1 MDKYH
6 IYEEIGKGEFS
17 QVFKGREKKKIEY
30 VAIKRVDKSMMN
42 KIVNEVQIMHKLHS
56 PHMLKFHDWYE
67 TRNNLWLILE
77 YCTGADLESLLRQDG
92 YLPEHSV
99 RMLGL
104 DIIEALKYLHQI
116 GILHCDIRPRNFL
129 IDEYGIVKISDF
141 KQARKLPKAPLAD
154 APIETRGAP
163 PYMAPELFL
172 SEGVHSYSSDFW
184 SVGCVLYE
192 LRRGVPPF
200 GRQVEMKE
208 LIERIRTAK
217 PVENPIVAMEPQS
230 NGTTKKDIDI
240 DRLPRENNHNQD
252 HLNEDNKNI
261 GIPRLSAELGDL
273 LQSLLE
279 KEPMHRCTWFD
290 IAEHPFWGEKRPTA
304 PKSLPAEPAYDKL
317 VRDREK
323 NRNMRLEAEV
333 LSELGLSQSGIQQY
347 QQTYYSDQ
355 NMHPSIVNATPIKMP
370 HQSDSAVKA
379 DRSDRQ
385 MSDEAIRKR
394 TDIRKIKEQH
404 KSNTDD
410 TNLNNSID
418 EYNNDT
424 FEVDASTGSVATRI
438 ATARGPASP
447 IAEQTVQNNEN
458 SLKNN
463 QKDNSPSADIGKELS
478 SPSGPLINMFDDNF
492 DQDLSATHLIVHTSD
507 TQVKPI
513 VGNKAIE
520 VIEKITIKGG
530 VLPIP
535 MLTLDEVPGLSTT
548 ELESHLSQVYKML
561 LKNSGLPSQQASSSA
576 VINNSNAALTERA
589 KILSYLNTIALSA
602 DVANIVLNTHFLS
615 LLLKLLKSPSDS
627 GSTQRARSAGGN
639 TSSGL
644 SSTLTRPGSGSAA
657 PNLIANSVKTLLAS
671 SLAVML
677 RYATFIQPPNAKTRD
692 DHILPVLVSLLR
704 DNNKIEIKA
713 KRRIVA
719 ALGEMIFYITSQDDE
734 DTNAETAQWVLPS
747 AAIAVLVKC
756 LKDDTDEIIRHYAA
770 KTIENVMAQGGLEY
784 RRRLCIS
791 EVAIRLLEISQ
802 HGRNDNLQATAGMAL
817 AHMFMLVMTHEPL
830 PSKVPDK
837 EIIPSSR
844 SKVASNPV
852 LESSQGTGLGG
863 ARFVARVLEKGGLPA
878 IIETLRDGQPKL
890 QQAYLNIINIIFCPI
905 NIMKITQ
912 STKKESVVSP
922 TKGNAIKKTGSTS
935 PFNSAAALTP
945 STILKPFQQFF
956 LKTPAMVPTLL
967 RLVEQGGSS
976 AVRAKALI
984 TFQLLCSH
992 RVTILTEH
1000 RLPSALMR
1008 MIEPYISNTDMST
1021 SNTQN
1026 NSTYNIKCALSM
1038 VIFVRDTCIF
1048 ALKDLHMQLSL
1059 LSTYQTSEQQL
1070 VTPESSPQK
1079 SGRTPHTLVR
1089 QTPSSAS
1096 VKAKEPVEDNKYL
1109 VQPNIQSILQ
1119 YSGILRSAVSIA
1131 SQPALGRLI
1140 LASGNFCE
1148 ALSSVIKSL
1157 PAVREYI
1164 HNFVPGPEKDNAT
1177 NAISQAEQASMFAVE
1192 NVAQMDLLECL
1203 TGIQLNSQLPDRI
1216 KALVSDPEIGLS
1228 FILSLVNSLLPSIAT
1243 LTPHPDGD
1251 IRVLVAASLR
1261 RLIPA
1266 ALRAII
1272 QTKYKDSAYNCIS
1285 KYVPHISSQLSDQ
1298 SPIPQYT
1305 IRLIADTV
1313 TVSPTIA
1320 NEIMKDLKINGCVE
1334 VLIQLLRD
1342 GRGNATDNSYDN
1354 VDDERIQDPQL
1365 SILLRFMFERP
1376 EMSMKMLQCDVAGAV
1391 CNAVLN
1397 AVGVTTARSPIT
1409 YDGQRAELL
1418 VPTVDLMLVILN
1430 YFIRSLAA
1438 IAENNVSP
1446 SSTNSKSPD
1455 RTNLSEQLH
1464 RLATPLR
1471 KVCPALFIILA
1482 GPKNLNPK
1490 DDDEESVLA
1499 MLRDSA
1505 SRCLGILFDI
1515 FPDSVT
1521 SNLLSTSEISLGS
1534 NGSPNRAASNY
1545 SINSNVPRIIIAKI
1559 ITQPLADIRLRIRL
1573 LKILAGVVKM
1583 APALN
1588 VVPKVEE
1595 MFGSQPLKQ
1604 ALEIA
1609 LEQKDKQYNN
1619 GETDDDRATII
1630 RLARQIITS
1639 INK

>member
-1 MDKYH
+1 L
-6 IYEEIGKGEFS
+6 
-17 QVFKGREKKKIEY
+17 KK
-30 VAIKRVDKSMMN
+30 
-42 KIVNEVQIMHKLHS
+42 
-56 PHMLKFHDWYE
+56 
-67 TRNNLWLILE
+67 
-77 YCTGADLESLLRQDG
+77 
-92 YLPEHSV
+92 
-99 RMLGL
+99 
-104 DIIEALKYLHQI
+104 
-116 GILHCDIRPRNFL
+116 
-129 IDEYGIVKISDF
+129 
-141 KQARKLPKAPLAD
+141 
-154 APIETRGAP
+154 
-163 PYMAPELFL
+163 
-172 SEGVHSYSSDFW
+172 
-184 SVGCVLYE
+184 
-192 LRRGVPPF
+192 
-200 GRQVEMKE
+200 
-208 LIERIRTAK
+208 
-217 PVENPIVAMEPQS
+217 
-230 NGTTKKDIDI
+230 
-240 DRLPRENNHNQD
+240 
-252 HLNEDNKNI
+252 
-261 GIPRLSAELGDL
+261 
-273 LQSLLE
+273 
-279 KEPMHRCTWFD
+279 
-290 IAEHPFWGEKRPTA
+290 
-304 PKSLPAEPAYDKL
+304 
-317 VRDREK
+317 
-323 NRNMRLEAEV
+323 
-333 LSELGLSQSGIQQY
+333 
-347 QQTYYSDQ
+347 
-355 NMHPSIVNATPIKMP
+355 
-370 HQSDSAVKA
+370 
-379 DRSDRQ
+379 
-385 MSDEAIRKR
+385 
-394 TDIRKIKEQH
+394 
-404 KSNTDD
+404 
-410 TNLNNSID
+410 
-418 EYNNDT
+418 
-424 FEVDASTGSVATRI
+424 
-438 ATARGPASP
+438 
-447 IAEQTVQNNEN
+447 
-458 SLKNN
+458 N
-463 QKDNSPSADIGKELS
+463 QKDENPNAAGLE
-478 SPSGPLINMFDDNF
+478 SPSGPLINMFDDT
-492 DQDLSATHLIVHTSD
+492 DQDLSVLQLILHTSD

-520 VIEKITIKGG
+520 VIEKITIKSG
-530 VLPIP
+530 VLPITI
-535 MLTLDEVPGLSTT
+535 LSLDEVSGLSTA

-561 LKNSGLPSQQASSSA
+561 LKNSGLPSQQASSAS
-576 VINNSNAALTERA
+576 VINNSSVALTERA

-615 LLLKLLKSPSDS
+615 LLLRLLKSPTES
-627 GSTQRARSAGGN
+627 GSTIQRARSAVGN
-639 TSSGL
+639 TGL
-644 SSTLTRPGSGSAA
+644 SSTMTRPGSGSSA

-677 RYATFIQPPNAKTRD
+677 RYATFIQPPNVKTRD
-692 DHILPVLVSLLR
+692 DHILPVLVSMLR

-734 DTNAETAQWVLPS
+734 DTSADTAQWVLPS

-791 EVAIRLLEISQ
+791 EVATRLLEISQ

-830 PSKVPDK
+830 PSKGLDK
-837 EIIPSSR
+837 EIVPR
-844 SKVASNPV
+844 SKTANNPA
-852 LESSQGTGLGG
+852 LESTQGTGLGG
-863 ARFVARVLEKGGLPA
+863 ARFLARVLEKGGLPA
-878 IIETLRDGQPKL
+878 MIDTLRDGQPKL

-905 NIMKITQ
+905 NVMKITQ
-912 STKKESVVSP
+912 SPKKESITSP
-922 TKGNAIKKTGSTS
+922 SKGNSIKKTGTSS
-935 PFNSAAALTP
+935 PFNSSAAMTA

-1008 MIEPYISNTDMST
+1008 MIEPYISNADMST
-1021 SNTQN
+1021 SNIQN
-1026 NSTYNIKCALSM
+1026 TSTYNIKCALSM
-1038 VIFVRDTCIF
+1038 IIFVRDTCIF
-1048 ALKDLHMQLSL
+1048 ALKDLQMQLSL
-1059 LSTYQTSEQQL
+1059 LSKFQTSEQQM

-1089 QTPSSAS
+1089 QTPSSATIKTRD
-1096 VKAKEPVEDNKYL
+1096 VVEDTNKNV

-1148 ALSSVIKSL
+1148 ALASVIKVL
-1157 PAVREYI
+1157 PIVREYV
-1164 HNFVPGPEKDNAT
+1164 HNLPPGMEKDTAI
-1177 NAISQAEQASMFAVE
+1177 NAISQAEQACMFAVE

-1203 TGIQLNSQLPDRI
+1203 SGIQLNSQLSDRI
-1216 KALVSDPEIGLS
+1216 KALISNPEISLS
-1228 FILSLVNSLLPSIAT
+1228 FIVSLVNSLLPSIAA

-1266 ALRAII
+1266 ALRAVI

-1285 KYVPHISSQLSDQ
+1285 KYLPHISSQLNDQ

-1320 NEIMKDLKINGCVE
+1320 NEMMKDLKINGCVE
-1334 VLIQLLRD
+1334 VLIQLLKD
-1342 GRGNATDNSYDN
+1342 GRGHPTDGTHERYYLDE
-1354 VDDERIQDPQL
+1354 ERIQDPQL

-1376 EMSMKMLQCDVAGAV
+1376 EMSMKMLQCDIANAV

-1397 AVGVTTARSPIT
+1397 AVGFSSKSPNS

-1438 IAENNVSP
+1438 IAESNTSP
-1446 SSTNSKSPD
+1446 SSANSKSPD
-1455 RTNLSEQLH
+1455 RSNLSEQLH

-1482 GPKNLNPK
+1482 GPKNINSK
-1490 DDDEESVLA
+1490 EDDDESVLA

-1521 SNLLSTSEISLGS
+1521 SHLLSTSEITIGS
-1534 NGSPNRAASNY
+1534 TSSPNSSKSASTY
-1545 SINSNVPRIIIAKI
+1545 SINSNIPRIIISKI
-1559 ITQPLADIRLRIRL
+1559 ITQPLIDIRLRIRL

-1583 APALN
+1583 APVLN
-1588 VVPKVEE
+1588 AVAKVDE
-1595 MFGSQPLKQ
+1595 MLSSQPLRQ
-1604 ALEIA
+1604 ALEICI
-1609 LEQKDKQYNN
+1609 EQRDRQGNN
-1619 GETDDDRATII
+1619 DNNDDIATLI
-1630 RLARQIITS
+1630 RLAKQIMAST
-1639 INK
+1639 NK

>member
-30 VAIKRVDKSMMN
+30 VAIKRVDKSMMS

-141 KQARKLPKAPLAD
+141 KLARKLPKTPLAD
-154 APIETRGAP
+154 TPIETRGAP
-163 PYMAPELFL
+163 PYMAPELFV
-172 SEGVHSYSSDFW
+172 SEGVHSFSSDFW

-200 GRQVEMKE
+200 GRQVEIKE
-208 LIERIRTAK
+208 LIERIRTAR
-217 PVENPIVAMEPQS
+217 PVENPIVAMEPQP

-240 DRLPRENNHNQD
+240 DRLPRENNNNQD
-252 HLNEDNKNI
+252 HLNEDNKNV
-261 GIPRLSAELGDL
+261 GIPRVSAELGDL
-273 LQSLLE
+273 LQLLLE

-290 IAEHPFWGEKRPTA
+290 IVDHPFWGEKRPTA

-333 LSELGLSQSGIQQY
+333 LSEMGLSQSGIQHY
-347 QQTYYSDQ
+347 QQTYYADQ
-355 NMHPSIVNATPIKMP
+355 NVHPIVNATPIKMP

-379 DRSDRQ
+379 DRNDRQ
-385 MSDEAIRKR
+385 AVDDVTRKR
-394 TDIRKIKEQH
+394 TDIRKIKEQQKVH
-404 KSNTDD
+404 TEVA
-410 TNLNNSID
+410 NNSID

-424 FEVDASTGSVATRI
+424 FEVDASSGSVATRI
-438 ATARGPASP
+438 ATARGPSSP
-447 IAEQTVQNNEN
+447 LVNDQSGQINEN
-458 SLKNN
+458 SLNKN
-463 QKDNSPSADIGKELS
+463 QKVENLNTAGLE
-478 SPSGPLINMFDDNF
+478 SPSGPFINMFDDNI
-492 DQDLSATHLIVHTSD
+492 DQELSALQLILHTSD

-520 VIEKITIKGG
+520 VIEKITIKSG
-530 VLPIP
+530 VLPITI
-535 MLTLDEVPGLSTT
+535 LTLDEVSGLATA
-548 ELESHLSQVYKML
+548 ELESHLSQVYKLL
-561 LKNSGLPSQQASSSA
+561 LKNSGLPSLQASSAS
-576 VINNSNAALTERA
+576 VINNSSAALTERA

-615 LLLKLLKSPSDS
+615 LILRLLKSSTES
-627 GSTQRARSAGGN
+627 GGTVQRARSAGGN
-639 TSSGL
+639 TGL
-644 SSTLTRPGSGSAA
+644 STTLTRPGSGSSA
-657 PNLIANSVKTLLAS
+657 PNLIANSVKALLAS

-677 RYATFIQPPNAKTRD
+677 RYATFIQPPNVKTRD
-692 DHILPVLVSLLR
+692 DHILPVLVSMLR

-719 ALGEMIFYITSQDDE
+719 ALGEIIFYITSQDDE
-734 DTNAETAQWVLPS
+734 DTNADTAQWVLPS

-784 RRRLCIS
+784 RRRLCIT
-791 EVAIRLLEISQ
+791 EVATRLLEISQ

-830 PSKVPDK
+830 PSKGLDK
-837 EIIPSSR
+837 EIVPR
-844 SKVASNPV
+844 SKSVINPAM
-852 LESSQGTGLGG
+852 ENSQGTGLGG
-863 ARFVARVLEKGGLPA
+863 ARFLARVLEKGGLPA
-878 IIETLRDGQPKL
+878 IIDTLRDGQPKL

-905 NIMKITQ
+905 NVIKITQ
-912 STKKESVVSP
+912 SPKKETITSP
-922 TKGNAIKKTGSTS
+922 SKGNAVKKTGSTS
-935 PFNSAAALTP
+935 PFNSSAAMTA

-1008 MIEPYISNTDMST
+1008 MIEPYISNADMST
-1021 SNTQN
+1021 SNIQN
-1026 NSTYNIKCALSM
+1026 SSSYNIKCALSM
-1038 VIFVRDTCIF
+1038 IIFVRDTCIF
-1048 ALKDLHMQLSL
+1048 ALKDLQMQLSL
-1059 LSTYQTSEQQL
+1059 LSTYQTSEQQM

-1089 QTPSSAS
+1089 QTPSSAA
-1096 VKAKEPVEDNKYL
+1096 VKTRDAVEDTNKNL

-1148 ALSSVIKSL
+1148 ALASVIKSL
-1157 PAVREYI
+1157 PIVREYI
-1164 HNFVPGPEKDNAT
+1164 HNLPPGTDTAINAV
-1177 NAISQAEQASMFAVE
+1177 SQAEQACMFAVE
-1192 NVAQMDLLECL
+1192 NVAQMDLVECL
-1203 TGIQLNSQLPDRI
+1203 SGIQLNSQLPDRI
-1216 KALVSDPEIGLS
+1216 KALISNPEIGLS
-1228 FILSLVNSLLPSIAT
+1228 FIVSLTNSLLPSIAA

-1266 ALRAII
+1266 ALRSII

-1285 KYVPHISSQLSDQ
+1285 KYLPHISSQLNDQ

-1320 NEIMKDLKINGCVE
+1320 NEMMKDLKINGCVE
-1334 VLIQLLRD
+1334 VLIQLLKD
-1342 GRGNATDNSYDN
+1342 GRGNTS
-1354 VDDERIQDPQL
+1354 DDTHERYYLDEERIQDPQL
-1365 SILLRFMFERP
+1365 SILLRCMFERP
-1376 EMSMKMLQCDVAGAV
+1376 EMSMKMLQCDVANAV

-1397 AVGVTTARSPIT
+1397 AVGCSSAKSPNN

-1418 VPTVDLMLVILN
+1418 APTVDLMLVVLN

-1438 IAENNVSP
+1438 IAESNASP
-1446 SSTNSKSPD
+1446 SSANNKSPD
-1455 RTNLSEQLH
+1455 RSNLSEQLH

-1482 GPKNLNPK
+1482 GPKNINSK
-1490 DDDEESVLA
+1490 DDDDDESVLA

-1521 SNLLSTSEISLGS
+1521 SHLLSTSEITIGS
-1534 NGSPNRAASNY
+1534 STSSPSSSRNTSTY
-1545 SINSNVPRIIIAKI
+1545 SINSNIPRIIISKI
-1559 ITQPLADIRLRIRL
+1559 ITQPSIDIRLRIRL

-1583 APALN
+1583 APILN
-1588 VVPKVEE
+1588 VVAKVDD
-1595 MFGSQPLKQ
+1595 MLSSQPLRQ
-1604 ALEIA
+1604 ALDICI
-1609 LEQKDKQYNN
+1609 EQRNRQYNN
-1619 GETDDDRATII
+1619 DNDDDVATLT
-1630 RLARQIITS
+1630 RLAKQIIGST
-1639 INK
+1639 NR

>member
-141 KQARKLPKAPLAD
+141 KLARKLPKAPLAD
-154 APIETRGAP
+154 SPIETRGAP

-172 SEGVHSYSSDFW
+172 PEGVHSYSSDFW

-208 LIERIRTAK
+208 LIERICTAK

-240 DRLPRENNHNQD
+240 DRIPRENNNNQD
-252 HLNEDNKNI
+252 NLNEDNKNI

-290 IAEHPFWGEKRPTA
+290 IIDHPFWGEKRPIA
-304 PKSLPAEPAYDKL
+304 PKSLPAETAYDKL

-333 LSELGLSQSGIQQY
+333 LSEMGLSQSGIQHY

-355 NMHPSIVNATPIKMP
+355 NLQPIVNATPIKLP

-379 DRSDRQ
+379 DRNDRQ
-385 MSDEAIRKR
+385 AADEIIRKR

-404 KSNTDD
+404 KNA
-410 TNLNNSID
+410 NNSID
-418 EYNNDT
+418 EYDDT
-424 FEVDASTGSVATRI
+424 FEVDASSGSVATRI
-438 ATARGPASP
+438 ATARGPVSP
-447 IAEQTVQNNEN
+447 AVDNTELNEN
-458 SLKNN
+458 ISKIN
-463 QKDNSPSADIGKELS
+463 QKNDSQSEVKNEISSPNSHPLFNVIDENIDQELS
-478 SPSGPLINMFDDNF
+478 AL
-492 DQDLSATHLIVHTSD
+492 QLIVHTSD

-520 VIEKITIKGG
+520 IIEKVSIKSGA
-530 VLPIP
+530 LSIN
-535 MLTLDEVPGLSTT
+535 MLALEEISGMATS
-548 ELESHLSQVYKML
+548 ELESHLSQVYKLL
-561 LKNSGLPSQQASSSA
+561 LKNSGLPSQQAGGSLI
-576 VINNSNAALTERA
+576 VNNSSAALTERA

-615 LLLKLLKSPSDS
+615 LLLRLLKSPTES
-627 GSTQRARSAGGN
+627 GSAIQRARSAGGSN
-639 TSSGL
+639 SGNGL
-644 SSTLTRPGSGSAA
+644 NSTTRPGSGSSA
-657 PNLIANSVKTLLAS
+657 PTLIANSVKTLLAS
-671 SLAVML
+671 ALAVML
-677 RYATFIQPPNAKTRD
+677 RYATFIQPPNVKTRD
-692 DHILPVLVSLLR
+692 DHILPVLVSMLR
-704 DNNKIEIKA
+704 DNNKIEIKC

-734 DTNAETAQWVLPS
+734 ETNSDAAQWVLPS
-747 AAIAVLVKC
+747 AAIAVLLKC

-770 KTIENVMAQGGLEY
+770 KTVENVMAQGGLEY
-784 RRRLCIS
+784 RRRLCIT

-817 AHMFMLVMTHEPL
+817 AHMFLLVMTHEPL
-830 PSKVPDK
+830 PAKGSEK
-837 EIIPSSR
+837 EVIPSR
-844 SKVASNPV
+844 SKIVNNPA
-852 LESSQGTGLGG
+852 LESNNGAGLGG
-863 ARFVARVLEKGGLPA
+863 ARFIARVLEKGGLPA
-878 IIETLRDGQPKL
+878 IIDTLRDGQPKL
-890 QQAYLNIINIIFCPI
+890 QQAYLNIINVIFCPI
-905 NIMKITQ
+905 NVIKIAQ
-912 STKKESVVSP
+912 SAKKDIAVSP
-922 TKGNAIKKTGSTS
+922 SKSNSKKSSNSSS
-935 PFNSAAALTP
+935 PFNSTVALTA
-945 STILKPFQQFF
+945 SSILKPFQQFF

-967 RLVEQGGSS
+967 RLIEQGGSS

-984 TFQLLCSH
+984 TFQLVCSH

-1008 MIEPYISNTDMST
+1008 MIEPYISNADMST
-1021 SNTQN
+1021 TSAANT
-1026 NSTYNIKCALSM
+1026 STYNIKCALSM

-1048 ALKDLHMQLSL
+1048 ALKDLQMQLSI
-1059 LSTYQTSEQQL
+1059 LSVYKTSEHQL

-1089 QTPSSAS
+1089 QTPSSAK
-1096 VKAKEPVEDNKYL
+1096 VRDAIVEETNKSIT
-1109 VQPNIQSILQ
+1109 QPNIQSILQ
-1119 YSGILRSAVSIA
+1119 YSGIIRSAVSIA

-1140 LASGNFCE
+1140 LASGQFCD
-1148 ALSSVIKSL
+1148 ALASVIKVL
-1157 PAVREYI
+1157 PSVIEQMNNLHHEAESESYV
-1164 HNFVPGPEKDNAT
+1164 
-1177 NAISQAEQASMFAVE
+1177 NAIGQAEQACMFAVE
-1192 NVAQMDLLECL
+1192 NVAQMDLLECIS
-1203 TGIQLNSQLPDRI
+1203 GIQLNNQIPDRLR
-1216 KALVSDPEIGLS
+1216 ALVSDPEIGLS
-1228 FILSLVNSLLPSIAT
+1228 FIISLINNLIPTIASLI
-1243 LTPHPDGD
+1243 PHPDGD

-1266 ALRAII
+1266 ALRTVI
-1272 QTKYKDSAYNCIS
+1272 QTKYKDHAYNCIS
-1285 KYVPHISSQLSDQ
+1285 KYVPYITSQLNDQ
-1298 SPIPQYT
+1298 SPIPQYI
-1305 IRLIADTV
+1305 IRLIADAV
-1313 TVSPTIA
+1313 TVSPTIT

-1334 VLIQLLRD
+1334 VLIQLLKD
-1342 GRGNATDNSYDN
+1342 GRGHSSDTH
-1354 VDDERIQDPQL
+1354 DEDRIQDPQL
-1365 SILLRFMFERP
+1365 SVLLRYMFERP

-1391 CNAVLN
+1391 ASAVLN
-1397 AVGVTTARSPIT
+1397 AIGITTSKSPIS
-1409 YDGQRAELL
+1409 YDHQRAELL
-1418 VPTVDLMLVILN
+1418 VPSVDLMLIILN

-1438 IAENNVSP
+1438 IAESN
-1446 SSTNSKSPD
+1446 KSPNNKSSD
-1455 RTNLSEQLH
+1455 TSNLSEQLH

-1471 KVCPALFIILA
+1471 TVCPALFIILA
-1482 GPKNLNPK
+1482 GPKGMNSK
-1490 DDDEESVLA
+1490 EDEDESMLA

-1521 SNLLSTSEISLGS
+1521 SHLLFTSEINLGS
-1534 NGSPNRAASNY
+1534 NSSPNSSRVTAAY
-1545 SINSNVPRIIIAKI
+1545 SINSNNPRIIISKI
-1559 ITQPLADIRLRIRL
+1559 ITQPSIDIRLRIRL
-1573 LKILAGVVKM
+1573 LKILAGVVKL
-1583 APALN
+1583 APVLN
-1588 VVPKVEE
+1588 AVAKVED
-1595 MFGSQPLKQ
+1595 MFRSQPLRQ
-1604 ALEIA
+1604 ALEICI
-1609 LEQKDKQYNN
+1609 EQDRQYKNSSEN
-1619 GETDDDRATII
+1619 DDDRATII
-1630 RLARQIITS
+1630 RLAKQILSS
-1639 INK
+1639 IDNNNNNNNK